1 MKWNVQISF
10 IVEKFIF
17 ASVWLRLLYDPHPI
31 TFIVY
36 HIHTW
41 MDIKLLRIVHYQIV
55 RYRINHNW
63 FFDILYEYQK
73 KNNLEKWRMRLLVT
87 FEQICVADH
96 AILINEAWKYFKIL
110 SNFCDILNYS
120 WLAFT
125 CYKMITKKVK
135 FFFFVS
141 IIYVEAVIGIIYAN
155 ISSLFYKTQ
164 LDNDYD
170 LDGWFDKI
178 NTDKRLRSCTVI

>member
-1 MKWNVQISF
+1 MQISF

-17 ASVWLRLLYDPHPI
+17 ASVWLRLLYEPHPI
-31 TFIVY
+31 AFIVY
-36 HIHTW
+36 HDPYAHLDGSIMTQKCTLSNCKVQNKSQLIFWHFIW
-41 MDIKLLRIVHYQIV
+41 IP
-55 RYRINHNW
+55 
-63 FFDILYEYQK
+63 K

-87 FEQICVADH
+87 FEQICVYVADH

-141 IIYVEAVIGIIYAN
+141 ITCVEAVIGIIYAN
-155 ISSLFYKTQ
+155 ISSLFYKMQ

-170 LDGWFDKI
+170 LDGWLDKI
-178 NTDKRLRSCTVI
+178 NTDKRLRSCAVI